1 MKKSILIS
9 IAMAFSFAGPYNL
22 ATAQMTSQSPSNRPP
37 QTNSQNSINTQSQSG
52 KVATP
57 GQPATGTN
65 MNQNTNPTNQ
75 PALNSTTKERRDA
88 RADGTINSALKSKN
102 HNRGKINNQNPE
114 SLNQHPVP
122 GRANDPSRD
131 APRLK

>member
-1 MKKSILIS
+1 
-9 IAMAFSFAGPYNL
+9 MAFSFAGPYNL

-37 QTNSQNSINTQSQSG
+37 QTNSQNTINTQSQSG

-75 PALNSTTKERRDA
+75 PALNSTNKSMPGKK
-88 RADGTINSALKSKN
+88 ADGTSSTNGKSNNLYKG
-102 HNRGKINNQNPE
+102 RMNNQNPE